1 MTLEEALSFIHC
13 TDWKGSRLGL
23 ERMRE
28 LLKRLGDPQETLKFI
43 HVAGTNG
50 KGSTCAMLASIL
62 REAGY
67 RTGLYTSP
75 HLFRV
80 NERMNI
86 NGMEISDEALI
97 DAAAT
102 VRDAVAGMADQ
113 PTEFEIITAMALYYF
128 CRERCDL
135 VVLEVG
141 LGGRLDATNVILPPE
156 VAVLTNIG
164 LEHTEILGDT
174 LEKIAKEKAGIVKP
188 GCLVAAYP
196 GTPEVERVYR
206 EVCRG
211 NRAELHVVRFDE
223 IRLQSADFAGQT
235 FAWNDLTELYLPLL
249 GEHQLHN
256 AAVALTAVERL
267 RKRGWRICDDA
278 LRAGLAGTV
287 WPARFEVLSRD
298 PLFIAD
304 GAHNPQCV
312 EMLERNLCLYFSKRS
327 VVFLIGVLADK
338 DYERMLS
345 LLIPHAG
352 AFICLTPD
360 SPRALPAT
368 ELAAYLRQRGARAEA
383 CATAA
388 DGIRM
393 ALETAEGAPVVAC
406 GSLYMM
412 GEIRHEFHR
421 ALKNWERR
429 QGIRAR
435 KALPS
440 AQRQNADT
448 TIVRK
453 ILESEAY
460 RAAKTVMSYVAV
472 RGEVDLH
479 ALQADVEAQGKRLVY
494 PFCTSNTE
502 MEALLPA
509 GASAWRKGMYD
520 IPEPVP
526 EQSEVID
533 PREIDLVLCP
543 CTAFD
548 AECHRMGMG
557 AGYYD
562 RFLPRCARAAVVA
575 VAYETQKQPS
585 LSAGVWDYPMD
596 AVITQQNVYRP
607 SHKE

>member
-1 MTLEEALSFIHC
+1 MTLEEALAFIHC

-23 ERMRE
+23 DRMRE

-62 REAGY
+62 KAAGY

-86 NGMEISDEALI
+86 NGTEISDEALI
-97 DAAAT
+97 DAAAA
-102 VRDAVAGMADQ
+102 VRDAAAGMADQ

-141 LGGRLDATNVILPPE
+141 LGGRLDATNVIPPPE
-156 VAVLTNIG
+156 AAVLTNIG

-174 LEKIAKEKAGIVKP
+174 LEKIAGEKAGIVKP

-206 EVCRG
+206 EVCRE
-211 NRAELHVVRFDE
+211 NRAELHMARFDE

-235 FAWNDLTELYLPLL
+235 FDWNDLTGLYLPLL

-256 AAVALTAVERL
+256 AAVALTAVELL

-312 EMLERNLCLYFSKRS
+312 ETLERNLCLYFSKRP

-352 AFICLTPD
+352 AFVCLTPD
-360 SPRALPAT
+360 NPRALPAA
-368 ELAAYLRQRGARAEA
+368 ELAAYLRQKGPRAEA
-383 CATAA
+383 CTMAA

-393 ALETAEGAPVVAC
+393 ALETAAGAPVVAC

-412 GEIRHEFHR
+412 GEIRHEFRR
-421 ALKNWERR
+421 ALKNWQRR

-435 KALPS
+435 KALPP
-440 AQRQNADT
+440 AERQDADAA
-448 TIVRK
+448 IVRE

-479 ALQADVEAQGKRLVY
+479 ALQADAEAQGKRLVY
-494 PFCTSNTE
+494 PFCTSGTE

-509 GASAWRKGMYD
+509 GPSAWRKGMYD

-526 EQSEVID
+526 ERSEVID

-548 AECHRMGMG
+548 AECRRMGMG

-562 RFLPRCARAAVVA
+562 RFLPMCTHAAVMA
-575 VAYETQKQPS
+575 VAYETQKQPA
-585 LSAGVWDYPMD
+585 LSAGAWDYPMD
-596 AVITQQNVYRP
+596 AVITQRNVYRP
-607 SHKE
+607 SRKA